1 MSRSTRPP
9 DDSSRHGTP
18 RYVSQRYRLD
28 TPIGRGGAGVV
39 WCGEDELL
47 QRPVAIKEILVPL
60 AGTQVER
67 DAIRARVLRE
77 ARALARLHS
86 PAIVAVYDV
95 AEEAERHW
103 IVMELVNAD
112 SLGEVI
118 RAHGPLP
125 PAQVAAIGLT
135 LVDALAA
142 AHSAGVLHRDIKPG
156 NVLLGRD
163 GHVRLTD
170 FGIAATEGDS
180 TLTGTG
186 ALVGSPAY
194 IAPER
199 VRGSSGSP
207 SSDMWGL
214 GATLYA
220 AVEGQPPFE
229 GPETYAV
236 LTAVVEGRRRPFRL
250 AGPLRGLLSDLLD
263 RPAPER
269 PEATEIRQRL
279 APIAQGTAAV
289 PASVINGR
297 SRPEI
302 DRPPGRGD
310 HAQVE
315 PGSAG
320 LEDVGGDL
328 LPTGDADADAM
339 ALSPTTAGGTTAG
352 VSDADADADPV
363 TDGDPAAT
371 GDPATK
377 NDQED
382 DGGGDGPT
390 DIGAIVD
397 RGGIAEVAVGSALRE
412 KPMTA
417 LTAGLRK
424 DPSQAGASGITGT
437 TALTNRRG
445 SASPPGTTAGPPG
458 TGGHGFDRRP
468 VPDDGL
474 LPVSGDFAIGPSGA
488 LLDRFYP
495 NGRPE
500 PTTSNGGEPPVRRG
514 VIIAVAAA
522 SVAVGAAI
530 ALGGILAPGAESGQ
544 PQEPSGNGTL
554 AASTTADDQYNLN
567 PRVLPTGV
575 APPLRFTSSRKASPT
590 TSSSP
595 AVAPP
600 VATEAVTPSP
610 TPTNV
615 AATPTTPVVSPTP
628 TAPESTSPA
637 PAPTTTAPQPPP

>member
-1 MSRSTRPP
+1 MSRPTPP
-9 DDSSRHGTP
+9 GDSSRHNTP

-39 WCGEDELL
+39 WRGEDELL

-60 AGTQVER
+60 AGTQIER
-67 DAIRARVLRE
+67 DAIRTRVLRE

-118 RAHGPLP
+118 RANGPLP
-125 PAQVAAIGLT
+125 PARVAAIGLT

-170 FGIAATEGDS
+170 FGIAATDGDS

-199 VRGSSGSP
+199 VRGSSGTP
-207 SSDMWGL
+207 SSDLWGL

-250 AGPLRGLLSDLLD
+250 AGPLRGLLTDLLD

-269 PEATEIRQRL
+269 PEAAEIRQRL

-289 PASVINGR
+289 PASVISGR
-297 SRPEI
+297 PKPDVNRPDE
-302 DRPPGRGD
+302 GD
-310 HAQVE
+310 AAPVE
-315 PGSAG
+315 SSSAG

-328 LPTGDADADAM
+328 LPIGDADADAV
-339 ALSPTTAGGTTAG
+339 ALSPTTASGTTAG
-352 VSDADADADPV
+352 GATTASGNTASA
-363 TDGDPAAT
+363 PAAASE
-371 GDPATK
+371 GDELTAVGSMA
-377 NDQED
+377 DE
-382 DGGGDGPT
+382 
-390 DIGAIVD
+390 IE
-397 RGGIAEVAVGSALRE
+397 IAEVSIGSALYE

-417 LTAGLRK
+417 LAVGLRK
-424 DPSQAGASGITGT
+424 DPAAAGASGVTGT
-437 TALTNRRG
+437 TALTAHRGGSRSPG
-445 SASPPGTTAGPPG
+445 SAGYS
-458 TGGHGFDRRP
+458 TGRHSDQ
-468 VPDDGL
+468 DDGL
-474 LPVSGDFAIGPSGA
+474 LPVSGDIAIGPARTPFSFDHHGDGPA
-488 LLDRFYP
+488 SAT
-495 NGRPE
+495 GRD
-500 PTTSNGGEPPVRRG
+500 GEPPLRRA

-522 SVAVGAAI
+522 SVATGAAI
-530 ALGGILAPGAESGQ
+530 ALSGILTPGSDTTQ
-544 PQEPSGNGTL
+544 PQNPGGNGIP
-554 AASTTADDQYNLN
+554 AATSTADEQNNLN
-567 PRVLPTGV
+567 PRVLPTGL
-575 APPLRFTSSRKASPT
+575 APSFRLPASRRASPSAST
-590 TSSSP
+590 TPP
-595 AVAPP
+595 A
-600 VATEAVTPSP
+600 ATPIETDPAAHSP
-610 TPTNV
+610 TPTSV
-615 AATPTTPVVSPTP
+615 AASPTAPAISPTSTLPASSPPSTSTP
-628 TAPESTSPA
+628 TATAQPA
-637 PAPTTTAPQPPP
+637 S

>member
-1 MSRSTRPP
+1 MARSTRPP
-9 DDSSRHGTP
+9 DDSSRHSTP

-86 PAIVAVYDV
+86 PAIVSVYDV

-112 SLGEVI
+112 SLGEAI
-118 RAHGPLP
+118 RTHGPLP

-207 SSDMWGL
+207 ASDMWGL

-236 LTAVVEGRRRPFRL
+236 LTAVVEGRRRPFVL
-250 AGPLRGLLSDLLD
+250 AGPLRDLLSDLLD

-269 PEATEIRQRL
+269 PEAPEIRQRL
-279 APIAQGTAAV
+279 APIAQGAAAV
-289 PASVINGR
+289 PAAVINGR
-297 SRPEI
+297 SRPGI
-302 DRPPGRGD
+302 NTPD
-310 HAQVE
+310 HGGHAPVE
-315 PGSAG
+315 PDSAG

-328 LPTGDADADAM
+328 LPTGDSDADAV

-352 VSDADADADPV
+352 PSAANAAGNLAAYADGDLA
-363 TDGDPAAT
+363 TDGD
-371 GDPATK
+371 GD
-377 NDQED
+377 D
-382 DGGGDGPT
+382 DGPT
-390 DIGAIVD
+390 DIGGVV
-397 RGGIAEVAVGSALRE
+397 GTNGIAEVAVGSAVRE
-412 KPMTA
+412 KPRTA
-417 LTAGLRK
+417 LTVGLRK
-424 DPSQAGASGITGT
+424 DSSPAGAAGVTGT
-437 TALTNRRG
+437 TALTSRRG
-445 SASPPGTTAGPPG
+445 TAGPPG
-458 TGGHGFDRRP
+458 SAGLGVDRRP

-474 LPVSGDFAIGPSGA
+474 EPVSGDIAIGPSGV
-488 LLDRFYP
+488 LLDRFSP
-495 NGRPE
+495 NGRPA
-500 PTTSNGGEPPVRRG
+500 SNISHGGEAPVRRG

-530 ALGGILAPGAESGQ
+530 ALGGILSPGTDSGQ

-554 AASTTADDQYNLN
+554 AAATTADDQYNLN

-575 APPLRFTSSRKASPT
+575 APSLRFSSGRRASPT

-595 AVAPP
+595 TAAPP

-615 AATPTTPVVSPTP
+615 APTPTTPVVSPTP
-628 TAPESTSPA
+628 TAPPSTSPA
-637 PAPTTTAPQPPP
+637 PAPTTAPPATP